1 MNILKKKQIQYILI
15 GLVIAILPFVFGFKR
30 ATVTMLDTV
39 VIYSIVALGFNILL
53 GYSGQIS
60 LGHAVFM
67 GIGAYLSAYIT
78 MELELPF
85 LLALLVSGLVP
96 MVIGLLLGLVALRLE
111 GHYLAIATLGLGVT
125 IQHIFKEWTGFTGGF
140 SGAKAAPA
148 SIGGWLFP
156 EFVFK
161 SRESFFVLAVTILVI
176 LMIFAYNFLRS
187 KTGRALIAMRNSEHA
202 AQAMGVSL
210 FKYKL
215 IAFAISAFYAGIAGS
230 LYMHLIRYSD
240 PNTWSI
246 ELSLNLLAMVVIGGL
261 ATIGGSI
268 LGAAFIVIVPELLKE
283 IPMLGEIRSL
293 STILTGVALILVIRF
308 MPYGLVRTGKQIQ
321 LKLLERKNKSVA
333 KTADQ

>member
-1 MNILKKKQIQYILI
+1 MGLLKKKQVQYILI
-15 GLVIAILPFVFGFKR
+15 GLVLALLPFIFGFKR

-39 VIYSIVALGFNILL
+39 VIYAIAALGFNILL

-60 LGHAVFM
+60 LGHAAFM

-78 MELELPF
+78 MELQLPF
-85 LLALLVSGLVP
+85 LLAILLSGVVP
-96 MVIGLLLGLVALRLE
+96 MLIGLLLGLVALRLE

-140 SGAKAAPA
+140 SGAKAPYA
-148 SIGGWLFP
+148 SIFGYA
-156 EFVFK
+156 FK
-161 SRESFFVLAVTILVI
+161 SRESFFVLAIAVLV
-176 LMIFAYNFLRS
+176 LLSIFAYHFLTS
-187 KTGRALIAMRNSEHA
+187 KAGRALVAMRNSEHA
-202 AQAMGVSL
+202 AKAMGVSL

-215 IAFAISAFYAGIAGS
+215 IAFAVSAFYAGVAGS

-240 PNTWSI
+240 PNTWGI

-268 LGAAFIVIVPELLKE
+268 LGAAFIVIIPELLKE
-283 IPMLGEIRSL
+283 IPVLGEIRSL

-308 MPYGLVRTGKQIQ
+308 MPYGLGRVGKQIQ
-321 LKLLERKNKSVA
+321 SKRQDRKNKSSL
-333 KTADQ
+333 KQQISKP